1 MANELNRMGRLPN
14 QPIQP
19 SGSISPPP
27 PAPPA
32 RNTSIL
38 VGHTNGVDK
47 HHHQDLTPVDDTL
60 LASEPASASGKHY
73 QGDGTLRGPNK
84 PLPPTPADNSPDFEE
99 PNDGTL
105 MIHRKHSR
113 SNGSQSNIRRNNSGS
128 IVDLPTTVNGAH
140 NRLSIVGKAASVP
153 DVGRFDS
160 LKLVLHKNHEYSRFC
175 IYALKCRCTALNI

>member
-1 MANELNRMGRLPN
+1 MFSKYTIQDLDVLANELHRMGRLPN
-14 QPIQP
+14 NPP

-27 PAPPA
+27 PAPPT

-38 VGHTNGVDK
+38 IGGHSNGVDK
-47 HHHQDLTPVDDTL
+47 HHHPIDDIHL
-60 LASEPASASGKHY
+60 SEPASAPANLY
-73 QGDGTLRGPNK
+73 QAGDGTLRGGPPTK
-84 PLPPTPADNSPDFEE
+84 PLPPTPDDDE

-128 IVDLPTTVNGAH
+128 IVDLPSAVNGAH

-153 DVGRFDS
+153 DVNHSFIYQNMF
-160 LKLVLHKNHEYSRFC
+160 LKLGLF
-175 IYALKCRCTALNI
+175 